1 MLNATLNNYF
11 ASKLPQFIIGIICL
25 LFSMIRVS
33 AQIPD
38 GASVNR
44 NLNLKNS
51 FKQDTVQRVVYHSPK
66 KAALF
71 SAMLPGLGQV
81 YNRKYWK
88 VPLIYAAAGGL
99 IYSFQ
104 FNQSRYVNYREAYG
118 LFAATGVL
126 FNHESP
132 LRPSR
137 IVTRKI
143 ISTAVRIANGSKE
156 RLQLGNVDVHRDWGW
171 APEYVEAIWRILQHD
186 QAEDFVIATGH
197 MHSLSQFVDQVFAVL
212 GLAAKRQLVK
222 IKKVSSLLDN
232 FCCCAKFLI
241 S

>member
-1 MLNATLNNYF
+1 
-11 ASKLPQFIIGIICL
+11 
-25 LFSMIRVS
+25 MIRVS

-104 FNQSRYVNYREAYG
+104 FNQSRYVNYREAYKNSLNNVYTTPYNQDQLIMLYKYYHRYRDLTVIGFATLYLLNIVDASVDAHLFHFDVSDDLSINFHPTIVNIASIHQYAAAFSLTIG
-118 LFAATGVL
+118 L
-126 FNHESP
+126 
-132 LRPSR
+132 
-137 IVTRKI
+137 
-143 ISTAVRIANGSKE
+143 
-156 RLQLGNVDVHRDWGW
+156 
-171 APEYVEAIWRILQHD
+171 
-186 QAEDFVIATGH
+186 
-197 MHSLSQFVDQVFAVL
+197 
-212 GLAAKRQLVK
+212 
-222 IKKVSSLLDN
+222 
-232 FCCCAKFLI
+232 
-241 S
+241 